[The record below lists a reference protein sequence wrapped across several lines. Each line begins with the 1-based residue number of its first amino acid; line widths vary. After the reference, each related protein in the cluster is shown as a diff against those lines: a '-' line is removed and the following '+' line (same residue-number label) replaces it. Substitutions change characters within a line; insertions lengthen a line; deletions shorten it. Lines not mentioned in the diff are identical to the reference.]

1 MRPKFQNPGYARGYV
16 VSSWKVP
23 HLRNLPSNSAAHQAS
38 KRRSGWHGVLAA
50 VALLLAGC
58 GRPARVSEDN
68 ASDVFRLSTRPG
80 ITDGRGRFREVF
92 CAVRRDHGAA
102 LPHDRPCEDSAA
114 LWRLQGEPPA
124 TGRPVAIGRVAPG
137 TRVVIVPGLLA
148 ECVADLSKVF
158 ADATANLE
166 AQGYAT
172 GYIQTRGR
180 HGVDTNAEIIRDEIM
195 ALPAGETLIL
205 VTHSKG
211 TVETLEALAKYPEL
225 ADRVAAVISVSGAV
239 YGSPL
244 VDSVPRALVY
254 LGEGMPLSAC
264 PPGERQESVESLR
277 RSVRLA
283 WFTAHRLPDRVR
295 FYSLAAFAR
304 PQDVSVVL
312 APFWLGLAKTDP
324 ANDGLV
330 VASDAIVPGST
341 LLGYPNADHLAVA
354 MPFEANPL
362 INRNDYPRAVLLEAA
377 VRAVQEDLGQRG
389 AMAAHSSAR
398 RSPNAGTLR
407 SDTERNGDDEV
418 GK

>member
-1 MRPKFQNPGYARGYV
+1 MRGSGERV
-16 VSSWKVP
+16 VF
-23 HLRNLPSNSAAHQAS
+23 AA
-38 KRRSGWHGVLAA
+38 LA
-50 VALLLAGC
+50 VLLAGC
-58 GRPARVSEDN
+58 GRPTPVLEGAAPAVLRSHTTAGV
-68 ASDVFRLSTRPG
+68 
-80 ITDGRGRFREVF
+80 TDGRGRFREIY

-102 LPHDRPCEDSAA
+102 LPHDRPCEGNSA
-114 LWRLQGEPPA
+114 LWRLKDEPPP
-124 TGRPVAIGRVAPG
+124 TGRPVAIRHVTTG
-137 TRVVIVPGLLA
+137 TRVVMVPGVLA
-148 ECVADLSKVF
+148 ECMADLSRVF

-180 HGVDTNAEIIRDEIM
+180 RGSDANADIIRDAIL

-211 TVETLEALAKYPEL
+211 TVDTLEALAKYPAL
-225 ADRVAAVISVSGAV
+225 ANRVAAVISVSGAV

-244 VDSVPRALVY
+244 ADSLPSALLQ
-254 LGEGMPLSAC
+254 LGEGVPLATC
-264 PPGERQESVESLR
+264 PPGENLEAVQSVR

-283 WFTAHRLPDRVR
+283 WFANHRLPARVR

-304 PQDVSVVL
+304 PEHVSALLLPLWSSL
-312 APFWLGLAKTDP
+312 AQIDP

-354 MPFEANPL
+354 MPFPASPL

-377 VRAVQEDLGQRG
+377 VRAVQEDLDRRPRPRRDGV
-389 AMAAHSSAR
+389 ASADATKHEAR
-398 RSPNAGTLR
+398 
-407 SDTERNGDDEV
+407 
-418 GK
+418 